1 MLKLKKLE
9 SPKIV
14 YFIFLAIVIL
24 EIAGASFSA
33 GFATTSEQRDAA
45 LSNIFLGFLA
55 IVLFSVPWILE
66 SRFKFDIP
74 NYLEIIILFFLFS
87 AIVLGNIHNFLVTV
101 KGYDKLLHIVSGTLI
116 SIIGYEIIHSF
127 NLSRS
132 ENVRL
137 GPGLL
142 SIFAFCFS
150 VTLLVLWE
158 FYEFTIDTIAYNLNN
173 DTPRNMQR
181 YQWIN
186 ESVIYPQPYG
196 LMDTML
202 DLVVGTVGA
211 AVVSLV
217 GWRILC
223 AKELK
228 KGLIKSD

>member
-1 MLKLKKLE
+1 MLKIKKLE

-24 EIAGASFSA
+24 EIAAASFSA

-45 LSNIFLGFLA
+45 ISNIFLGFLA

-74 NYLEIIILFFLFS
+74 NYLEIIILFFLFA

-116 SIIGYEIIHSF
+116 SVIGYEIIHSF

-173 DTPRNMQR
+173 NTPRNMQR

-186 ESVIYPQPYG
+186 ESLIYPQPYG

>member
-1 MLKLKKLE
+1 
-9 SPKIV
+9 
-14 YFIFLAIVIL
+14 
-24 EIAGASFSA
+24 
-33 GFATTSEQRDAA
+33 
-45 LSNIFLGFLA
+45 
-55 IVLFSVPWILE
+55 
-66 SRFKFDIP
+66 
-74 NYLEIIILFFLFS
+74 
-87 AIVLGNIHNFLVTV
+87 
-101 KGYDKLLHIVSGTLI
+101 
-116 SIIGYEIIHSF
+116 
-127 NLSRS
+127 
-132 ENVRL
+132 
-137 GPGLL
+137 
-142 SIFAFCFS
+142 
-150 VTLLVLWE
+150 LVLWE

>member
-1 MLKLKKLE
+1 MLKIKKLE

-24 EIAGASFSA
+24 EIAAASFSA

-45 LSNIFLGFLA
+45 ISNIFLGFLA

-116 SIIGYEIIHSF
+116 SVIGYEIIHSF

-173 DTPRNMQR
+173 NTPRNMQR